1 MKRRQFTEA
10 DAFIKAEHQRSGE
23 VIRAAGIKPE

>member
-1 MKRRQFTEA
+1 VETSTPSELAARIRTDTKTWA
-10 DAFIKAEHQRSGE
+10 E